1 MSTEEAHFRLR
12 LPADIHAE
20 LTKLADKNQRSINAE
35 VVARLRASLR
45 WDAHDPDQVAV
56 DLREF
61 DRRIDKLEFELSRVL
76 SHVGLDEW
84 VDTGIKHFSE
94 NAAAR
99 PNKQQLKK

>member
-45 WDAHDPDQVAV
+45 WDAHDPDEVAV
-56 DLREF
+56 EMRGL
-61 DRRIDKLEFELSRVL
+61 DRRIDKLELEISRVL
-76 SHVGLDEW
+76 AHIGLDEAA
-84 VDTGIKHFSE
+84 DIGIKHYSE
-94 NAAAR
+94 GQASKGNAS
-99 PNKQQLKK
+99 KK

>member
-45 WDAHDPDQVAV
+45 WDAHDPDEVAV
-56 DLREF
+56 EIRGL
-61 DRRIDKLEFELSRVL
+61 DRRIDRVEFEIGKLL
-76 SHVGLDEW
+76 AHVGLDEAAP
-84 VDTGIKHFSE
+84 TGVMHFSE
-94 NAAAR
+94 AK
-99 PNKQQLKK
+99 PSTGKPSKK